1 MKIAFFSDTYRPHKN
16 GVATALSF
24 QKKSLEEENHQVF
37 LFIPYIPNIPSEK
50 NIYTLP
56 SITFPFQKEH
66 RIASPYSLKYDL
78 HLKREKP
85 HIIHTHTPFSL
96 GIFGLYESKKLK
108 IPIVHTYHTLLT
120 EYAYY
125 IWDHFPNIVKHSLIN
140 EHKAKEIA
148 IWISR
153 TYCNYCDLIIA
164 PSTKIKKLLIDF
176 EVKKPIEVLPNGID
190 LEKFKPIPKNLARER
205 LNLPK
210 EATLLLFVGRLG
222 KEKNI
227 EYLIDVISY
236 LKYNSRNQI
245 YLIIVG
251 DNPDKRV
258 LEGLKKKAKDVNVE
272 DRTIFTGYLEY
283 EKVINMYY
291 ASDIFVFSSLT
302 ETQGLV
308 VLEALSAGLPVIA
321 LEDEAISDFIKDG
334 FNGFLIPW
342 KENLKES
349 VNIFSE
355 KVNLLIENKNL
366 YNSLSQNALETSQ
379 NFHIKKINQNL
390 LSLYKTLLKEYNII
404 DA

>member
-37 LFIPYIPNIPSEK
+37 LFVPFIPNMLLEK

-78 HLKREKP
+78 FLKKQKP

-108 IPIVHTYHTLLT
+108 LPIVHTYHTLLT

-125 IWDHFPNIVKHSLIN
+125 VWDHFPKIVKNRLIN
-140 EHKAKEIA
+140 ENKAKDIA

-153 TYCNYCDLIIA
+153 TYCNHCDLIIA

-176 EVKKPIEVLPNGID
+176 GVKKPIEILPNGID
-190 LEKFKPIPKNLARER
+190 LENFKPIPKDLARKK
-205 LNLPK
+205 LNLPE

-236 LKYNSRNQI
+236 LKHKSKNQI

-258 LEGLKKKAKDVNVE
+258 LEGLKKKAKDKNIE
-272 DRTIFTGYLEY
+272 DRTIFTGYLDY

-321 LEDEAISDFIKDG
+321 LEDEAISDFVKDE

-342 KENLKES
+342 KESLEKS
-349 VNIFSE
+349 IKLFSE
-355 KVNLLIENKNL
+355 KVSLLIENKSL
-366 YNSLSQNALETSQ
+366 YESLSKNAIETSQ
-379 NFHIKKINQNL
+379 NFHIKRINQKLLTLYNL
-390 LSLYKTLLKEYNII
+390 LLKEYNIN